1 MNKNVLPFD
10 LARRGG
16 MARRGSPDKLGVF
29 RSQTIALQCPTCAG
43 ELRLDADG
51 IDGLA
56 QVLCGSCETEIT
68 LGAKTG

>member
-1 MNKNVLPFD
+1 VNNNVLPFD

-16 MARRGSPDKLGVF
+16 MARRGAPDKLGVF
-29 RSQTIALQCPTCAG
+29 QSRVIALQCPTCAG

-51 IDGLA
+51 IEGSA
-56 QVLCGSCETEIT
+56 QVMCGSCETEIT